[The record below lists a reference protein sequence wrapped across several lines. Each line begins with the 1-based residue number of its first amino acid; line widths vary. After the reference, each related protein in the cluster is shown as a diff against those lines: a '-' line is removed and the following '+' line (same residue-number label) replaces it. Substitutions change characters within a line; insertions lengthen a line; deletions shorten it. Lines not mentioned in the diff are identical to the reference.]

1 MTGYVDVAVLCGLQS
16 TEHTFVRAG
25 AETYQCEN
33 ERLGEKI
40 SSKMHAY
47 LYLYTVLQ
55 YKCVKLETNTHTD
68 INIYILIRIFIL
80 HIMIVMTVGI
90 WSFLKSCFLRWLWD
104 KS

>member
-68 INIYILIRIFIL
+68 INIYILMYIYFAHNDCYDGRYLELFKKL
-80 HIMIVMTVGI
+80 FSAMALG
-90 WSFLKSCFLRWLWD
+90 
-104 KS
+104 